1 MVDFIIRIRV
11 KERLSEEWSD
21 WLDGLSITL
30 NEDGKTILMG
40 TVPDQSALRG
50 ILGKL
55 WTNLTVLSFSLV
67 DSTYKEKLMN
77 EKINQFKSCLHR
89 SPF

>member
-1 MVDFIIRIRV
+1 MVDFIIRIHV

-55 WTNLTVLSFSLV
+55 WDLNLTVLSFSLV
-67 DSTYKEKLMN
+67 DSTYKEKTY
-77 EKINQFKSCLHR
+77 E
-89 SPF
+89 